1 MDTTASTLEIK
12 GITSR
17 RGTRGVLQ
25 DIDARFE
32 AGLFYAILG
41 PNGVGKSTLVEI
53 LAGQR
58 KPDAGTVLLGG
69 TPVARLSPRRVAQS
83 VAMVAQSHE
92 VRFAFSVRE
101 VVMMGRHP
109 HISRFGS
116 PSEAD
121 HQLVE
126 AAMTAADIHHLA
138 DRPVTQVSGGE
149 RQRTLFARA
158 LAQDTPVLILDEA
171 TSNLDMRHTLHLLSV
186 VKKRAARERRC
197 VVGVFQ
203 DINMAAL
210 FCDRLLFLKEG
221 RVAAFGTVAETLTP
235 ETLGQVFG
243 VNTRMIDDDTSGCR
257 QVLFTP
263 GGLHA

>member
-1 MDTTASTLEIK
+1 MDETASMLEIK

-17 RGTRGVLQ
+17 RGSRGVLKN
-25 DIDARFE
+25 IDARFE
-32 AGLFYAILG
+32 RGLFYAILG

-58 KPDAGTVLLGG
+58 TPDTGSVLLDGV
-69 TPVARLSPRRVAQS
+69 PVARLSSRKVAQS

-116 PSEAD
+116 PSD
-121 HQLVE
+121 HDFRLVE
-126 AAMTAADIHHLA
+126 EAMTVAGIHHLA

-158 LAQDTPVLILDEA
+158 LAQETPVLILDEA
-171 TSNLDMRHTLHLLSV
+171 TSNLDMKHTLSLLAV
-186 VKKRAARERRC
+186 VKAKVKKERRC
-197 VVGVFQ
+197 AVGVFQ
-203 DINMAAL
+203 DINTAAL
-210 FCDRLLFLKEG
+210 FCDRLLFLQEG
-221 RVAAFGTVAETLTP
+221 RVTVSGTVAETLTT
-235 ETLGQVFG
+235 ETLYQVFG
-243 VNTRMIDDDTSGCR
+243 VSTRMIDDKESGHR
-257 QVLFTP
+257 QVLFNP
-263 GGLHA
+263 GGFHA